1 VPNTRDLCR
10 QAPNAPQGKV
20 ASQFRRHEFGWLI
33 GDHLE
38 KLGSDVPWADT
49 MSASR
54 TVFGVQLPSVPECPP
69 TTSRRYWCRSLEI
82 CDLNKTSVRK
92 ARTRGMAADLLLFL
106 RDPRLQCDMKRL
118 TADQVKL
125 GFIGLGNM
133 GSRIAQRLLDHG
145 YPLVAY
151 DRDITKAEAVAGKRG
166 FAAKNLLELLRTA
179 EVILSCLTNDE
190 SVQTVYT
197 EPAGVFAEA
206 RPGTIVLEMSTISP
220 ESSRELHR
228 LGAKRGIEVLDVAIS
243 GSTPAAERGIL
254 TLLAGGNEDLFRA
267 AEPIFQAIAKQ
278 YFLLGGPGSGT
289 AMKLVVNT
297 LLGVGM
303 QAIAEAVVL
312 GEKAGLDRKRLL
324 DVLSQT
330 AVIAPAHVGKL
341 ARIAIG
347 DYTQQFPLSLMN
359 KDFGLILG
367 AAARANVSMPVTEA
381 AFRVNAEEL
390 ATGGDE
396 DFSAVLRRMEEV
408 TRIPNLPV
416 SRAI

>member
-1 VPNTRDLCR
+1 
-10 QAPNAPQGKV
+10 
-20 ASQFRRHEFGWLI
+20 
-33 GDHLE
+33 
-38 KLGSDVPWADT
+38 
-49 MSASR
+49 
-54 TVFGVQLPSVPECPP
+54 
-69 TTSRRYWCRSLEI
+69 
-82 CDLNKTSVRK
+82 
-92 ARTRGMAADLLLFL
+92 MAADLLLL
-106 RDPRLQCDMKRL
+106 RRGGRLHGNMKRL
-118 TADQVKL
+118 TADRVKL
-125 GFIGLGNM
+125 GFLGLGNM

-166 FAAKNLLELLRTA
+166 FTAKNILELARTVD
-179 EVILSCLTNDE
+179 VILSCLTNDE
-190 SVQTVYT
+190 AVHSVY
-197 EPAGVFAEA
+197 AGPNRVFAEA
-206 RPGTIVLEMSTISP
+206 RRGTIVLEMSTISP

-228 LGAKRGIEVLDVAIS
+228 LGAKNGIEVLDVAIS
-243 GSTPAAERGIL
+243 GSTPAAEQGIL

-278 YFLLGGPGSGT
+278 SFLLGGPGSGT
-289 AMKLVVNT
+289 AMKLAVNA

-312 GEKAGLDRKRLL
+312 GEKSGLDRERLL
-324 DVLSQT
+324 EVLSKT
-330 AVIAPAHVGKL
+330 AVVAPAHVGKL
-341 ARIAIG
+341 VRVATK
-347 DYTQQFPLSLMN
+347 DYTPQFPLRLMN

-381 AFRVNAEEL
+381 AFRMNSEEL

-408 TRIPNLPV
+408 TGIPNLPV